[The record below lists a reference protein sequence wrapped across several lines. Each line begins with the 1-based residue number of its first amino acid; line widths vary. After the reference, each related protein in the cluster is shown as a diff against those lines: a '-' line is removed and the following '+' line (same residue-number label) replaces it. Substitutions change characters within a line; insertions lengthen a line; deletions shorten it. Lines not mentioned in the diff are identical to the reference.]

1 MGFLYGNISN
11 HLPRTHFQFE
21 KIYPSRIAMHTE
33 VEEIPEN
40 IEEDVEFGLNVYFL
54 VDYSSGDKSYTEN
67 QQDDINAYGI
77 GNFDYTVWQSQY
89 IDEHI
94 RCVAKA
100 RLHSVLPTFE
110 TLGSYQ
116 IDILE
121 PISGAD
127 FFGRGKNIWG
137 IETIVN
143 AQDQTTNVNLI
154 PTEDRE

>member
-11 HLPRTHFQFE
+11 HLPRTSFSFA

-40 IEEDVEFGLNVYFL
+40 PEENVEFGLNVYFL
-54 VDYSSGDKSYTEN
+54 IDYSSGEKSYLEN
-67 QQDDINAYGI
+67 QADDIAAYGI
-77 GNFDYTVWQSQY
+77 GNFDYTVWQTHF
-89 IDEHI
+89 IDQRI

-110 TLGSYQ
+110 TLGSYN

-127 FFGRGKNIWG
+127 FFGRGKNIWEIKEIKNLEG
-137 IETIVN
+137 DIINIELTPSPS
-143 AQDQTTNVNLI
+143 AK
-154 PTEDRE
+154 